1 MQQEPRLAAYYAQD
15 DAMIGAYKA
24 KKDLYAT
31 MASQVY
37 GNDYWDNMEVHR
49 DGTPNP
55 EGKKRRS
62 SVKSIIL
69 GLLYGRGTPS
79 IAEQLGESV
88 ADAQVLVDKF
98 FKGFPTLKKWM
109 DDTQETAR
117 REGYVEDILGRRR
130 RLPDIQLPNYEV
142 SLEDGSKG
150 DAVMKFNPLLGTSGI
165 PLKEDSRVE
174 KYKALSKNIKSARDY
189 TRLKEDATKEGVK
202 IHSNTGFIA
211 QAERQCV
218 NARIQGGAATITKLA
233 MIAVH
238 NDPLLNSLGFNTLIC
253 VHDELIG
260 ECPKENADEVAKR
273 LSEVMIEAAATVCN
287 VPMKVD
293 TYKVSRWYE
302 DDFSDST
309 HEHYV
314 DWIEKSGMSP
324 ESAYAK
330 LRAENPMIK
339 EVYLRQIADGTYAC
353 GEHPDI

>member
-260 ECPKENADEVAKR
+260 
-273 LSEVMIEAAATVCN
+273 
-287 VPMKVD
+287 
-293 TYKVSRWYE
+293 
-302 DDFSDST
+302 
-309 HEHYV
+309 
-314 DWIEKSGMSP
+314 
-324 ESAYAK
+324 
-330 LRAENPMIK
+330 
-339 EVYLRQIADGTYAC
+339 
-353 GEHPDI
+353 